1 MDEINKQ
8 EFENS
13 ETLNSKKK
21 DVDWQEKAVE
31 EGSKEAMR
39 ILHGLS
45 RVQSLSDEDLGK
57 IALIQGRIDGK
68 IVPIKKPSI
77 LLILLNNWRDLL
89 GGLIGRDMYRATPW
103 RSIGIGK
110 NTAGRFIYRGENKD
124 YGLVSSSLYR
134 YCAEKCTD
142 WEKYSSKKKESILNF
157 LSGESELQTSWGGF
171 KGFLDHTKQQECLAS
186 VMWQSFNPPGSAV
199 LKDDASAV
207 QHLGGKTNR
216 IDFTD
221 NLLVA
226 LFFACFEESRGGCN
240 KEDGRLLFVHTDKL
254 GFSNVERPRAEHVD
268 PIQQSVL
275 VKPKNGGVLNLGDFF
290 CIMIPKELKENLLDE
305 LDLFFG
311 INLETIF
318 SGVVP
323 YSRHQDVFLERSL
336 LSAEE
341 ILKNEK

>member
-8 EFENS
+8 ELENS

-31 EGSKEAMR
+31 EGSKEARR

-124 YGLVSSSLYR
+124 YGLVSSGLYR

-142 WEKYSSKKKESILNF
+142 WGKYSSKKKKVYLIFCQEKVNCKRV
-157 LSGESELQTSWGGF
+157 GG
-171 KGFLDHTKQQECLAS
+171 D
-186 VMWQSFNPPGSAV
+186 
-199 LKDDASAV
+199 LK
-207 QHLGGKTNR
+207 
-216 IDFTD
+216 
-221 NLLVA
+221 
-226 LFFACFEESRGGCN
+226 
-240 KEDGRLLFVHTDKL
+240 
-254 GFSNVERPRAEHVD
+254 
-268 PIQQSVL
+268 
-275 VKPKNGGVLNLGDFF
+275 
-290 CIMIPKELKENLLDE
+290 
-305 LDLFFG
+305 
-311 INLETIF
+311 
-318 SGVVP
+318 
-323 YSRHQDVFLERSL
+323 VFLIIQNSRSV
-336 LSAEE
+336 
-341 ILKNEK
+341 